1 MPQVATGVTQF
12 GDSWQLDAEAH
23 AERVGLTVT
32 VTSPDGFRFGGG
44 TGDAELRPGQLISIS
59 ISTGNAERGSRRWLA
74 VVGAD
79 VRAVVVTL
87 SDGSREDLI
96 LYATPLLRDCRM
108 AVLIYDRRLDIHR
121 VDLLD
126 AEGTE
131 LARQP

>member
-59 ISTGNAERGSRRWLA
+59 TGTAERGSRRWLA